1 MDANMLNK
9 IRYHCVGVISAAA
22 LLAHTSILGVFL
34 FAAILPKLI
43 MPQKI
48 VQHLVDPCITFIS
61 SMWLEGI
68 LWWINWVYQP
78 KWNISGAD
86 QLSPHDWYL
95 LTANHQSWVDIFVLY
110 QLFHNKAPFVKFF
123 IKKELLYVP
132 IIGQAW
138 WALDFPFMRRYSKEF
153 LAKHPERAGDD
164 IKETQKACEKFSR
177 KPSTVMNFLEGTR
190 FTPEKHTSQQS
201 PYKHLLKPKAGGIAF
216 TIQALG
222 DKFTAL
228 SNATIVYPGHT
239 PTFWDMMCGRI
250 DHILVEVNSIR
261 IPSHFSTGD
270 YQNDPVLRK
279 EVQDWVSQI
288 WQQKDQDI
296 ERMLST
302 HTQAIN
308 LQNRDLAQS

>member
-9 IRYHCVGVISAAA
+9 IRYHTVGVISAIA
-22 LLAHTSILGVFL
+22 LVAHTFILGVFL
-34 FAAILPKLI
+34 FAAILPKLT

-86 QLSPHDWYL
+86 QLNMKDWYL

-110 QLFHNKAPFVKFF
+110 QLFHKKAPFVKFF

-132 IIGQAW
+132 IVGQAW

-153 LAKHPERAGDD
+153 LAQHPEKAGDD
-164 IKETQKACEKFSR
+164 IIETQKACEKFSR

-190 FTPEKHTSQQS
+190 FTDAKHTSQKS

-222 DKFTAL
+222 DKFNAL

-250 DHILVEVNSIR
+250 DHILVEVNSTP
-261 IPSHFSTGD
+261 IPPHFSQDD
-270 YQNDPVLRK
+270 YQNDPVLK
-279 EVQDWVSQI
+279 QEIQNWVTEL
-288 WQQKDQDI
+288 WQQKDLDI
-296 ERMLST
+296 ERLLSQHART
-302 HTQAIN
+302 IKARQPQ
-308 LQNRDLAQS
+308 LVKG

>member
-1 MDANMLNK
+1 MDAIMLNK
-9 IRYHCVGVISAAA
+9 IRYHMVGVISAIA
-22 LLAHTSILGVFL
+22 LVAHTMLLGVFL
-34 FAAILPKLI
+34 FAAILPKLV
-43 MPQKI
+43 MPQKV

-86 QLSPHDWYL
+86 QLNMKDWYL

-110 QLFHNKAPFVKFF
+110 QLFHKKAPFVKFF

-132 IIGQAW
+132 IVGQAW

-153 LAKHPERAGDD
+153 LAQHPEKAGDD

-190 FTPEKHTSQQS
+190 FTSDKHKAQKS

-222 DKFTAL
+222 DKFNAL

-250 DHILVEVNSIR
+250 DHILVEVNSTP
-261 IPSHFSTGD
+261 IPAHFSQGD
-270 YQNDPVLRK
+270 YLNDPALK
-279 EVQDWVSQI
+279 EEIQNWVTEL
-288 WQQKDQDI
+288 WQQKDLDI
-296 ERMLST
+296 ERLLSQ
-302 HTQAIN
+302 HARSIKARNPQFAKG
-308 LQNRDLAQS
+308 

>member
-9 IRYHCVGVISAAA
+9 IRYHTIGVISAIT
-22 LLAHTSILGVFL
+22 LIAHTIILGVFL
-34 FAAILPKLI
+34 FVIILPKMVL
-43 MPQKI
+43 PQKI
-48 VQHLVDPCITFIS
+48 IQQIIDPCITFIA

-86 QLSPHDWYL
+86 QLNIKDWYL

-110 QLFHNKAPFVKFF
+110 QLFHKKAPFVKFF

-132 IIGQAW
+132 IVGQAW
-138 WALDFPFMRRYSKEF
+138 WALDFPFMRRYSKAF
-153 LAKHPERAGDD
+153 LSKHPEKAGDD
-164 IKETQKACEKFSR
+164 IKETQKACTKFSK
-177 KPSTVMNFLEGTR
+177 KPSSVMNFLEGTR
-190 FTPEKHTSQQS
+190 FTKEKHSSQKS

-222 DKFTAL
+222 DKFNVL

-250 DHILVEVNSIR
+250 DHILVEVNSTP
-261 IPSHFSTGD
+261 IPHHFSQGD
-270 YQNDPVLRK
+270 YQNDPALRQ
-279 EVQDWVSQI
+279 EVQDWVCAI
-288 WQQKDQDI
+288 WQQKDADI
-296 ERMLST
+296 ERMLSR
-302 HTQAIN
+302 HARYLEVRHSHLVKN
-308 LQNRDLAQS
+308 